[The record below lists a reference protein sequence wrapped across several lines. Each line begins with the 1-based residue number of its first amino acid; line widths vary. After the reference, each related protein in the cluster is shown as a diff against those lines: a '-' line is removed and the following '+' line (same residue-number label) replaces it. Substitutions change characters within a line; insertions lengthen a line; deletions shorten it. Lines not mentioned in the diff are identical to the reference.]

1 MSQTA
6 VVLLNLGG
14 PDSLDSV
21 EPFLYNLFSDRDIIR
36 GFWGLPLP
44 KFVARKISRTRGP
57 SVRAN
62 YALIGG
68 KSPQLE
74 LTRKQ
79 ADALSQKLDLPV
91 AIAMRY
97 WHPFA
102 HETLAEL
109 AANGTRRII
118 ALTCYPHFSGATTGS
133 SLIDLKRAL
142 AAHPDIEL
150 GAVVDRYAED
160 PGYIAALAE
169 TIREQLSPGTQVL
182 FSAHSLPITFVK
194 RGDPYPGEIQRTI
207 DAVVRALKIE
217 DRWHLS
223 YQSRVGRIKWLEP
236 STEVM
241 LHELAQ
247 KGHKDVL
254 VVPISF
260 VSDHIETL
268 QEIDILYKGV
278 ADQLGI
284 SGFRRART
292 FNDDPRFI
300 DALARLVKAA
310 TAGPLSEAQGGSR

>member
-1 MSQTA
+1 MSDTA

-14 PDSLDSV
+14 PDSLDAV

-44 KFVARKISRTRGP
+44 KFVARKISKSRGP
-57 SVRAN
+57 TVREN
-62 YALIGG
+62 YKLIGG
-68 KSPQLE
+68 KSPQLD

-79 ADALSQKLDLPV
+79 ADALSKKLDLPV

-97 WHPFA
+97 WNPFA

-109 AANGTRRII
+109 ATRGIKKLI

-142 AAHPDIEL
+142 SAHPEMEIL
-150 GAVVDRYAED
+150 RTIDRYAED

-169 TIREQLSPGTQVL
+169 TIREQLAPGTQVL

-194 RGDPYPGEIQRTI
+194 RGDPYPGEIQKSI
-207 DAVVRALKIE
+207 DAVVHALGIE

-236 STEVM
+236 STEHK
-241 LHELAQ
+241 LAELAQ

-284 SGFRRART
+284 TGFRRART

-310 TAGPLSEAQGGSR
+310 AGPLREAQGGSQ